1 MVLHNYRGSPF
12 RHRRHFQRH
21 SVMSTVVS
29 WVYLDHRRMVEQP
42 GGEGLD
48 YNRATLS
55 SPFVQGHEHM
65 QFEKLTETLELMY

>member
-1 MVLHNYRGSPF
+1 
-12 RHRRHFQRH
+12 
-21 SVMSTVVS
+21 MSTVAS
-29 WVYLDHRRMVEQP
+29 WVYLDHRGMVEQL

-55 SPFVQGHEHM
+55 SPFAQGHEHM